1 MVLASVSVALG
12 KLSPMT
18 KLENIVSFEPWSCV
32 GMLTPGLPSWSVS
45 AGLPTASWP
54 TVMLKLGRLTGSPT
68 VRFCTGDV
76 WSFTSNAV
84 MLVGMLTTRLP
95 SVVAVLTRQNS
106 RCDVTVPP
114 LVELKMRRTMSMFA
128 ALALMSG
135 TETVPVVVTCDANVP
150 FKSVGI
156 VVDVVDV
163 VVVVVVV
170 VEDVVITV
178 VGVVV
183 EDVVITVVD
192 VVVEGGVVEDVV
204 VGVVPPL
211 RTSMAASAVASRAA
225 QLDVWTWQSFLL
237 FALVHPSANFVS
249 ALASF
254 LASGSCPFCCPFA
267 MTLSFADTFLATA
280 FVTPASQLDC
290 ACAAPS
296 SASDKI
302 RSPPTANDA
311 RMCPSRELEIAG
323 GEVFVPR

>member
-45 AGLPTASWP
+45 AELPAASWP
-54 TVMLKLGRLTGSPT
+54 TVMLKLGRLTGPPT

-84 MLVGMLTTRLP
+84 MLVGMLTTRLT

-128 ALALMSG
+128 ALPPMSG
-135 TETVPVVVTCDANVP
+135 TETVPVVVTCEANVP

-156 VVDVVDV
+156 VVDV

-170 VEDVVITV
+170 VEDVVIAV
-178 VGVVV
+178 VDVVLVVV
-183 EDVVITVVD
+183 ENVVITGVD
-192 VVVEGGVVEDVV
+192 DVVEGGVVEDVV
-204 VGVVPPL
+204 VGVVPLL
-211 RTSMAASAVASRAA
+211 RTSMAASVVASRAA

-249 ALASF
+249 ALATF
-254 LASGSCPFCCPFA
+254 LVSGGCPFCCPFA

-290 ACAAPS
+290 
-296 SASDKI
+296 
-302 RSPPTANDA
+302 RSEEHT
-311 RMCPSRELEIAG
+311 SELQSL
-323 GEVFVPR
+323 RH